1 MITRKDALRILEEE
15 NTPPNVIEHCKVVA
29 DKAVK
34 MAKKIIAAG
43 HDVDL
48 QLVETGAL
56 LHDVGRSQTHAID
69 HGYMGGVIMRGRGL
83 KKHAHICERHIA
95 AGLSKEEAKRF
106 GLPPK
111 EYIPQTLEE
120 KIIANADNLVA
131 GTHSVQIGETIQK
144 LRREGVPEEAVK
156 RVSELYG
163 EIEAL
168 ASSP

>member
-1 MITRKDALRILEEE
+1 MITRKEALRILEEE
-15 NTPPNVIEHCKVVA
+15 NTPPNVIEHCKAVA
-29 DKAVK
+29 EKAVGI
-34 MAKKIIAAG
+34 AKKVIAAG
-43 HDVDL
+43 HAVDL

-56 LHDVGRSQTHAID
+56 LHDIGRSQTHDIT
-69 HGYMGGVIMRGRGL
+69 HGYMGGIIMRARGL
-83 KKHAHICERHIA
+83 KEHARICERHIA

-120 KIIANADNLVA
+120 KIIADADNLVA
-131 GTHSVQIGETIQK
+131 GTHPVQIGETIQK
-144 LRREGVPEEAVK
+144 LRRDGVPEEAVK
-156 RVSELYG
+156 RVSELYQ